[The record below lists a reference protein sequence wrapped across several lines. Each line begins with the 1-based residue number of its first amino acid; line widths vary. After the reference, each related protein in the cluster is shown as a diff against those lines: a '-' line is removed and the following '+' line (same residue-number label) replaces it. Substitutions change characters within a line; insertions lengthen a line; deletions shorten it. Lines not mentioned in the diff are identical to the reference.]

1 MGEIVYAMRTTSG
14 TFAAN
19 KINHHNC
26 NRYLNGNYEVYR
38 KKMVAELGQEQ
49 VELLEKKAKT
59 PNKQSLYDLELK
71 LKDISS
77 KLTRLT

>member
-1 MGEIVYAMRTTSG
+1 MYAMRTTSG

-38 KKMVAELGQEQ
+38 KKMVKELGQEKVDELERKAKSGQ
-49 VELLEKKAKT
+49 KMSIGELESLLET
-59 PNKQSLYDLELK
+59 LEME
-71 LKDISS
+71 ISHKS
-77 KLTRLT
+77 E